1 MKKMIFVLIF
11 REGAAL
17 QNNHKN
23 QSSFRSAT
31 AVPTLS
37 GHTMLSNVHLSG
49 SGLKLKNSNFK
60 NDKINEYE
68 SSGRYANEKQLF
80 CRKI

>member
-1 MKKMIFVLIF
+1 MENDLLFLIF

-37 GHTMLSNVHLSG
+37 GPNMLSNVPLSG
-49 SGLKLKNSNFK
+49 TGLKLRNSNFK
-60 NDKINEYE
+60 NDKINDYD
-68 SSGRYANEKQLF
+68 SSGRYENGK
-80 CRKI
+80 